1 MSMSLCDECGG
12 LVDTDDD
19 PECFVDMVKRDGATL
34 RTVVLCGECRI
45 TLEEEDDCEYN

>member
-19 PECFVDMVKRDGATL
+19 PECFIDMVKSDGVTTAI
-34 RTVVLCGECRI
+34 LCGECRI
-45 TLEEEDDCEYN
+45 TLEEECEIEHE